1 VLGGQVCS
9 TVFSIRQGIAPAG
22 SFECESLLHP
32 GLALLHPG
40 LAGSKYVEIAVQKI
54 PFFQNTFFL
63 GLFLGTFL
71 GPFLGSIFPG
81 YFWVVFG
88 GKYSSIFYS
97 AGSIECI
104 RGFVVVKQQ

>member
-1 VLGGQVCS
+1 MRGGIVVHFVLGGQVCS

-54 PFFQNTFFL
+54 PFFQNTFF
-63 GLFLGTFL
+63 
-71 GPFLGSIFPG
+71 SRVIFG
-81 YFWVVFG
+81 YFFRAIFG
-88 GKYSSIFYS
+88 
-97 AGSIECI
+97 
-104 RGFVVVKQQ
+104 